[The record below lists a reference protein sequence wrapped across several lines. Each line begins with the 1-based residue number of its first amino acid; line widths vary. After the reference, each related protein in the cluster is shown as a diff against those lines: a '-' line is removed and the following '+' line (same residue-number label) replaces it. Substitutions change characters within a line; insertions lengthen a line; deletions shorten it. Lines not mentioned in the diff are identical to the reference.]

1 MKMRMIKAIVR
12 ATSLVLLLTIT
23 SAGFAVDTDR
33 TSQEDDIRETV
44 FRHQFDHNASGQQK
58 RAHAYCLAILVGNE
72 QSDPLDQFIKR
83 FAHHKSPVRK
93 ASACHWDS
101 IEVVD
106 KRTGRPALIFQVS
119 RITWISDT
127 EVTVD
132 GGYEEG
138 NVSSSGNTYTVT
150 KRNGKWEV
158 THDQMN
164 VISRSTDQRKRTPLR
179 SISSGTLLPY
189 DHGIMTMIE
198 RMIFDENNSGRLV

>member
-1 MKMRMIKAIVR
+1 MTMRTTKAIVR
-12 ATSLVLLLTIT
+12 ATNLLLLLAIT
-23 SAGFAVDTDR
+23 SASLAVDTDR

-58 RAHAYCLAILVGNE
+58 SAHAYCLAILVGSKD
-72 QSDPLDQFIKR
+72 SDPSDQFVKR
-83 FAHHKSPVRK
+83 FAHHKPPVRK
-93 ASACHWDS
+93 ASACRWDS
-101 IEVVD
+101 TKVVEN
-106 KRTGRPALIFQVS
+106 RTGRPALIFHVS

-164 VISRSTDQRKRTPLR
+164 VISRNDRPTETGTTCLGCFVLKFRST
-179 SISSGTLLPY
+179 G
-189 DHGIMTMIE
+189 
-198 RMIFDENNSGRLV
+198 